1 MLEHDVITAI
11 TELPAKG
18 LHGRRKILLPVERVD
33 ESNLLDVLGKSLA
46 IHKINAAEITYLWNY
61 YRSLQDIRYKKKLVR
76 ENINEKVC
84 VNRASEIVSFWSAFV
99 LEEPIQ
105 YISHGG
111 NDNVSKLVNTLN
123 EYMRA
128 AGKESCD
135 KSLVDWFLICGV
147 APRLALRPDGDD
159 DDAPFSIYSPDP
171 RRAFV
176 VYQDGY
182 QETPLAGIVCGKDVD
197 DTDVYDVYTP
207 YKHYIVKNNTITEAS
222 AHQYGGIPIVEYVNN
237 KARMGAFEGVI
248 SILNAINTLESNA
261 LDSVKDFVNGFDVFQ
276 NCDIEDG
283 AYSDLAI
290 GGKAI
295 KIKTVVQGMEAKVY
309 RVFSELNQS
318 GVQTR
323 IDDLTQA
330 YLEICGMPNR
340 NGNQSSTSDTGSA
353 TIYRDGWAGAA
364 SRAKDIETLFRQS
377 ERRFCK
383 IVLNICKNR
392 DVEVPELKDFEPEFL
407 AHKLSN
413 LQSRTQALCEL
424 LNNPYVHPKYAYAA
438 AGVFDDNEAAYRAGM
453 EWKNEQDAAKE
464 KLLNDQL
471 DLERTKI
478 QSGSRTKQSEVKNDG
493 TSETVQTGRQSD
505 SGAE

>member
-1 MLEHDVITAI
+1 MTEHDDVTTIKEYPQA
-11 TELPAKG
+11 G

-33 ESNLLDVLGKSLA
+33 KGNILEVLGKALKVHRVNVS
-46 IHKINAAEITYLWNY
+46 EITYLWNY
-61 YRSLQDIRYKKKLVR
+61 YRSIQDIRLKEKIVR
-76 ENINEKVC
+76 ESINEKVC

-111 NDNVSKLVNTLN
+111 DENVSKLVNAFN
-123 EYMRA
+123 EYMRSA
-128 AGKESCD
+128 DKEACD

-147 APRLALRPDGDD
+147 APRLALRPDEGADE
-159 DDAPFSIYSPDP
+159 APFTIYSPDP

-176 VYQDGY
+176 IYQDGY
-182 QETPLAGIVCGKDVD
+182 KESPLAGVICGKDTD
-197 DTDVYDVYTP
+197 GTDTYDVYTP
-207 YKHYIVKNNTITEAS
+207 TKHYLVKDESVTELS
-222 AHQYGGIPIVEYVNN
+222 AHQYGGIPLVEYVNN

-248 SILNAINTLESNA
+248 SILNAINNLESNA

-309 RVFSELNQS
+309 RVASELSQS

-323 IDDLTQA
+323 IDDLTSA

-340 NGNQSSTSDTGSA
+340 NGGSSTSDTGTA
-353 TIYRDGWAGAA
+353 VLYRDGWSAAA
-364 SRAKDIETLFRQS
+364 SRAKDIETLFRKS
-377 ERRFCK
+377 ERQFCK
-383 IVLNICKNR
+383 IVLNICKNQGLS
-392 DVEVPELKDFEPEFL
+392 VPELKDFEPEFL

-438 AGVFDDNEAAYRAGM
+438 AGVFDDNEAAYRAGL
-453 EWKNEQDAAKE
+453 EWKSQQDSEKE

-478 QSGSRTKQSEVKNDG
+478 RSGSRAKQSEVRNDG

-505 SGAE
+505 SVSE